1 MTLKAPFPWFGGK
14 SRVADVVWRAFGNV
28 PNYVEPF
35 FGSGAVRVRRRT
47 CASTLPRATLVS
59 TTTRLSRQDA

>member
-1 MTLKAPFPWFGGK
+1 
-14 SRVADVVWRAFGNV
+14 
-28 PNYVEPF
+28 
-35 FGSGAVRVRRRT
+35 VRVRRRT